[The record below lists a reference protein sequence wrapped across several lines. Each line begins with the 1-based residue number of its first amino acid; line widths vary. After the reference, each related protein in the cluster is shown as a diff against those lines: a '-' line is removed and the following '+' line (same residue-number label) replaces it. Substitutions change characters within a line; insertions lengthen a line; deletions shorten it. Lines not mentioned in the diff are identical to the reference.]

1 MLSLAIYQLWA
12 CVSIL
17 QVQLYNLGIWYVL
30 SLAELFNFFCL
41 QEQKV
46 PSIGQTFFV

>member
-17 QVQLYNLGIWYVL
+17 QVQLYSLRIWYVQL
-30 SLAELFNFFCL
+30 LAEF
-41 QEQKV
+41 
-46 PSIGQTFFV
+46 